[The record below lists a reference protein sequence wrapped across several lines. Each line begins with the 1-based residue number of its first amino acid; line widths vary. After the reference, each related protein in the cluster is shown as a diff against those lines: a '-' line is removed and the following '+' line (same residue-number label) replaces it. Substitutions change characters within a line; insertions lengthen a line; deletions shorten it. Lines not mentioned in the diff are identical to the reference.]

1 MQIIQAIYDTLSDM
15 RILIY
20 KRTHKGDPD
29 ERGIFGCQDCMGRIR
44 DWEYD
49 AVIGIGGK
57 STQKGH
63 AGISYK
69 VNWVG
74 IGPKRRSCNGR
85 AHQIVFDHFEL
96 YEDAGDDIR
105 ENYPKLSKYMYE
117 SRKRFSLFS
126 DLQSEVWED
135 IKKILAHVKNNSL
148 SLLHDASE
156 DSEDGSYCPDS
167 PACGH
172 SSDCKT
178 ACMSH
183 RKC

>member
-1 MQIIQAIYDTLSDM
+1 M

-29 ERGIFGCQDCMGRIR
+29 TRGIFGCEDCMGRIR

-49 AVIGIGGK
+49 AVIGIGGE
-57 STQKGH
+57 SPWKGH

-74 IGPKRRSCNGR
+74 IGPKRRAYKHR

-96 YEDAGDDIR
+96 YEERGADIR
-105 ENYPKLSKYMYE
+105 KIYPKLCKHMYG

-126 DLQSEVWED
+126 DLQSEAGED
-135 IKKILAHVKNNSL
+135 IEKILALVKNSPPSPGYDMPEN
-148 SLLHDASE
+148 
-156 DSEDGSYCPDS
+156 SEDGSHCPDS
-167 PACGH
+167 VVCGH
-172 SSDCKT
+172 GSGCKT
-178 ACMSH
+178 ACSSH
-183 RKC
+183 RKR